1 MPARVRAWSR
11 VRVYPCVRAGTSA
24 RPVAAAEAATVMVTA
39 TVVQVQTRMEVEPVG
54 RPAAPSASGTNMS
67 QAIYSARIQ
76 GPCAPTDLPETRT
89 RFRCTIRFCRARA
102 HRFCCSRAH
111 KQHTRPRTGRMR
123 AARFA
128 DATRSCTST
137 TRSCMST
144 SQRQRSARHGRS
156 LLACVDVL
164 CCPRCDDC
172 SRRFICWSAC
182 CCACDI
188 SQHAMFRNRCKGC
201 EVCCSAHA
209 ALPDGPPPLPLAAP
223 PALPVADP

>member
-1 MPARVRAWSR
+1 MALSYDCLAVVVSR
-11 VRVYPCVRAGTSA
+11 YPCCSCRMMMQHTVTSCVLA
-24 RPVAAAEAATVMVTA
+24 YNTIS

-54 RPAAPSASGTNMS
+54 RCRPAAPSASGTDMS

-76 GPCAPTDLPETRT
+76 GPSAPTDLPETCT
-89 RFRCTIRFCRARA
+89 RFRCMIRFCRTRA

-144 SQRQRSARHGRS
+144 SQRQHSARHGR
-156 LLACVDVL
+156 V
-164 CCPRCDDC
+164 
-172 SRRFICWSAC
+172 
-182 CCACDI
+182 
-188 SQHAMFRNRCKGC
+188 
-201 EVCCSAHA
+201 
-209 ALPDGPPPLPLAAP
+209 
-223 PALPVADP
+223 